1 MSITEN
7 DKQYI
12 ANTYA
17 RFPIELVSGKGAILK
32 DSEGKEYIDLGS
44 GIAVNVFGVADDEW
58 LNAVTTQLSTLTHTS
73 NLYFTEPCSTLAKML
88 CERTGMKKA
97 FFGNSG
103 AEANECAIKVAR
115 RYAFDKYGDESH
127 STIITLKNSFHGRT
141 IATLTATGQDGYHTH
156 FGPFVEG
163 FVYAEANNADDVK
176 KLAEENNC
184 VAIMMELVQGE
195 GGVCKLDKEFVE
207 EVKKIADEK
216 DMLIII
222 DEVQTGN
229 GRTGSL
235 YAFQQYDLMPD
246 IVTTAKG
253 IGGGLPIG
261 IAMLGEKVENV
272 LVPGSHGT
280 TFGGNPVCCAGAA
293 NILSRIDDELLSEV
307 QAKSKF
313 IFDEF
318 EGTKGVKSVSGL
330 GLMIGIETEKAAKD
344 IVSACIEKGVLVL
357 TAKTKIRLLPPL
369 NIGWDELKK
378 AVAILKEIIAE

>member
-1 MSITEN
+1 MSITAN

-17 RFPIELVSGKGAILK
+17 RFPVELVSGKGAILK
-32 DSEGKEYIDLGS
+32 DSEGKEYIDLGA

-58 LNAVTTQLSTLTHTS
+58 LAAVTNQLSTLTHTS

-163 FVYAEANNADDVK
+163 FVYAEANNIESVK
-176 KLAEENNC
+176 ELAEENNC

-195 GGVCKLDKEFVE
+195 GGVCKLDKEFVDA
-207 EVKKIADEK
+207 VKKLADEK
-216 DMLIII
+216 EMLIII

-235 YAFQQYDLMPD
+235 YTFQQYDLMPD

-261 IAMLGEKVENV
+261 IAMLGEKVQDV

-280 TFGGNPVCCAGAA
+280 TFGGNPVCCAGAC

-307 QAKSKF
+307 RAKSAY
-313 IFDEF
+313 IFEEF
-318 EGTKGVKSVSGL
+318 EGAKGVKGVSGL
-330 GLMIGIETEKAAKD
+330 GLMIGIETEKDAKE
-344 IVSACIEKGVLVL
+344 IVKSCLEKGVLVL

-378 AVAILKEIIAE
+378 AVAVLKETIAE

>member
-1 MSITEN
+1 MSITEI
-7 DKQYI
+7 DKQYV

-32 DSEGKEYIDLGS
+32 DSDGKEYIDLGS

-163 FVYAEANNADDVK
+163 FVYAEANNADDVR

-184 VAIMMELVQGE
+184 IAIMMELVQGE
-195 GGVCKLDKEFVE
+195 GGVCKLDKEFVD

-216 DMLIII
+216 GIII
-222 DEVQTGN
+222 LTDSDAAGFKIRNFLKNIVPEDKITHA
-229 GRTGSL
+229 
-235 YAFQQYDLMPD
+235 YIPD
-246 IVTTAKG
+246 IYGKEKRKAAPSKEGKLGVEG
-253 IGGGLPIG
+253 IDNSL
-261 IAMLGEKVENV
+261 LEK
-272 LVPGSHGT
+272 
-280 TFGGNPVCCAGAA
+280 A
-293 NILSRIDDELLSEV
+293 LLSTGL
-307 QAKSKF
+307 
-313 IFDEF
+313 FD
-318 EGTKGVKSVSGL
+318 
-330 GLMIGIETEKAAKD
+330 ETEKEIPDDPITAAD
-344 IVSACIEKGVLVL
+344 LFETGLSGRENSADRRRELLASMGLPARLTGKNLLAVLNTFL
-357 TAKTKIRLLPPL
+357 TKE
-369 NIGWDELKK
+369 ELYRK
-378 AVAILKEIIAE
+378 ASEIFAD